1 MSKLSK
7 LHQSLLPKLRVV
19 RIECTDDGWW
29 DERNEVEWFIVTYTQ
44 PISGKQV
51 NARLRAKDELDAFVR
66 FTAKV
71 RSVGYLVEMDDAEQ

>member
-19 RIECTDDGWW
+19 RIEEDGMSDWS
-29 DERNEVEWFIVTYTQ
+29 DRGERGFEVIFIT
-44 PISGKQV
+44 PSGGQETG
-51 NARLRAKDELDAFVR
+51 RLYAKDELDAFVR
-66 FTAKV
+66 FAAKV